1 MGAVTWAQYAPPN
14 AQWNRPVEPF
24 RIVGNVYYVGA
35 ASVSSFLITT
45 PSGHILLD
53 TGYAETVPQIEANV
67 KKLGFRMEDIRLL
80 LASHAH
86 ADHAGGMA
94 AAKALT
100 QARLI
105 VNPAEVAPFARG
117 GKGDFAFGDA
127 FAFPPVTADGVFRD
141 GEEIRLGEIVLVA
154 HFTPGH
160 TKGATTYTM
169 TVREGERSYRVVFAA
184 SVTAPG
190 YQLLDN
196 PAYPDIVEDFE
207 KTFATLRELPCDVFL
222 AGHSWEFGMEAK
234 LAARG
239 TGRNSFIDPE
249 SYRRWLDRSEANFQ
263 KQLADERAA
272 AAHRIAVTI
281 DDLPCAGPGGSI
293 DEALNSKLR

>member
-1 MGAVTWAQYAPPN
+1 MVLFWMTGAVAWAQYAPAN
-14 AQWNRPVEPF
+14 AEWNRPVEPF

-35 ASVSSFLITT
+35 AGVSSFLITT

-67 KKLGFRMEDIRLL
+67 KKLGYRVEDIRLL

-94 AAKALT
+94 AVKTLT
-100 QARLI
+100 KARLI
-105 VNPAEVAPFARG
+105 VHPAELAPFARG
-117 GKGDFAFGDA
+117 GKGDFAFRDS
-127 FAFPPVTADGVFRD
+127 FAFPPVTADGVFQD
-141 GEEIRLGEIVLVA
+141 GEEIRLGDVVIVA

-160 TKGATTYTM
+160 TKGATTYTT

-190 YQLLDN
+190 YRLINN
-196 PAYPDIVEDFE
+196 PGYPDIVEDFV
-207 KTFATLRELPCDVFL
+207 KTFATLRALPCDVFL

-234 LAARG
+234 LAERG
-239 TGRNSFIDPE
+239 SDRNPFVGPE
-249 SYRRWLDRSEANFQ
+249 GYRSWLDRSEANFR
-263 KQLADERAA
+263 KQLADERA
-272 AAHRIAVTI
+272 
-281 DDLPCAGPGGSI
+281 SE
-293 DEALNSKLR
+293 EAENRLRTG

>member
-1 MGAVTWAQYAPPN
+1 MRTCSATVGLFWMMGAVAWAQYAPAN
-14 AQWNRPVEPF
+14 AEWNRPVEPF

-67 KKLGFRMEDIRLL
+67 KKLGFRMENIRLL

-94 AAKALT
+94 AAKGLT
-100 QARLI
+100 KARLI

-117 GKGDFAFGDA
+117 GKGDFAFGDE
-127 FAFPPVTADGVFRD
+127 FAFPPVTADGVFQD
-141 GEEIRLGEIVLVA
+141 GEEIRLGSVVLVA

-160 TKGATTYTM
+160 TKGATTYTT
-169 TVREGERSYRVVFAA
+169 TVHEGEQSYHVVFAV

-190 YQLLDN
+190 YQLINN
-196 PAYPDIVEDFE
+196 PRYPDIVEDFE
-207 KTFATLRELPCDVFL
+207 KTFATLRALPCDVFL

-239 TGRNSFIDPE
+239 AGRNPFIDPE
-249 SYRRWLDRSEANFQ
+249 GYRRWLDRSEANLR
-263 KQLADERAA
+263 KQLTDESAA
-272 AAHRIAVTI
+272 TAHRISIAF
-281 DDLPCAGPGGSI
+281 DDLP
-293 DEALNSKLR
+293 